1 MICATEGH
9 RKFLLTRVRHLSHH
23 CVKRHIWRHVKD
35 CCHGLK
41 ALWRQQPLS
50 AREIHDAVEA
60 ELGWSY
66 SSTRKTL
73 ERMLDKGMVR
83 QALRHGVQ
91 VYAAVSDKVDTLA
104 AFAHDFGKRV
114 MEIDTPLPVNM
125 FTGSKLVDNDELAR
139 LEQLLNDWPVDK
151 DAAP

>member
-1 MICATEGH
+1 MSVPSITE
-9 RKFLLTRVRHLSHH
+9 LSL
-23 CVKRHIWRHVKD
+23 
-35 CCHGLK
+35 LK

-50 AREIHDAVEA
+50 ARELHDAVVD

-73 ERMLDKGMVR
+73 ERMLEKNMVR
-83 QALRHGVQ
+83 QQMRHGVQ
-91 VYAAVSDKVDTLA
+91 VYGAVSDKVDTLA
-104 AFAHDFGKRV
+104 AFAHDFGRRV

-125 FTGSKLVDNDELAR
+125 FTGSRLVDETELLR

>member
-1 MICATEGH
+1 MAVPSMSE
-9 RKFLLTRVRHLSHH
+9 LSL
-23 CVKRHIWRHVKD
+23 
-35 CCHGLK
+35 LK
-41 ALWRQQPLS
+41 ALWRRQPLS

-60 ELGWSY
+60 DLGWSY

-73 ERMLDKGMVR
+73 ERMLEKSMVR
-83 QALRHGVQ
+83 QEVRHGVQ
-91 VYAAVSDKVDTLA
+91 VYEAISDKVDTLA

-125 FTGSKLVDNDELAR
+125 FTGSKLVDDDELVR
-139 LEQLLNDWPVDK
+139 LEQLLNDWPDDK

>member
-1 MICATEGH
+1 MAVPSISE
-9 RKFLLTRVRHLSHH
+9 LSL
-23 CVKRHIWRHVKD
+23 
-35 CCHGLK
+35 LK

-50 AREIHDAVEA
+50 ARELHDAVEA
-60 ELGWSY
+60 ELDWSY

-83 QALRHGVQ
+83 QELRHGVQ

-125 FTGSKLVDNDELAR
+125 FTGSKLVDDNELAR